1 MERRIKAV
9 LPFQLKMDLKVDG
22 TYVSSFYIYKKTFL
36 WYIKDE
42 QKNKKEKEMENIKIF
57 ACSKEAEP
65 FTNEICEYLNL
76 PVGKIERMKFK
87 NDNNFV
93 QIQETVR
100 EKDVYIVQS
109 NVPPVNERIMEL
121 LITIDA
127 VKRASAKRINVVLPY
142 YIYSRSDK
150 KDQPRVPIT
159 AKLIA
164 ELIEAAG
171 ATRVITC
178 DLHNPAIQAYFSN
191 INCDRLSAERL
202 LEKYFEDKKLED
214 KVIVATDA
222 GSSKKAYKY
231 SEFFGCPIAML
242 DKRRAGN
249 DDRAIGTTIIGDVKG
264 KNAIIFDDEI
274 DTAGSMMETVRV
286 LNEYGA
292 KSVYAACTH
301 GVLSGPAIERIK
313 NSPIKELVITN
324 TIPLSDEKKID
335 KIKVV
340 SIAPL
345 FAETI
350 KRLNEDKPL
359 GELLKNFI

>member
-1 MERRIKAV
+1 MEK
-9 LPFQLKMDLKVDG
+9 
-22 TYVSSFYIYKKTFL
+22 
-36 WYIKDE
+36 
-42 QKNKKEKEMENIKIF
+42 IKIF

-65 FTNEICEYLNL
+65 FTREICEYLDV
-76 PVGKIERMKFK
+76 PMGKIERMKFK

-93 QIQETVR
+93 QILETVR
-100 EKDVYIVQS
+100 DYDVYLIQS
-109 NVPPVNERIMEL
+109 NTPPVNERIMEL

-127 VKRASAKRINVVLPY
+127 VKRASARNINVVLPY

-159 AKLIA
+159 AKLLA

-178 DLHNPAIQAYFSN
+178 DLHNPAIQAYFNN

-202 LEKYFEDKKLED
+202 LEN

-242 DKRRAGN
+242 DKRRDGN
-249 DDRAIGTTIIGDVKG
+249 NDKAIGTTIIGEVKE

-286 LNEYGA
+286 LKEFGA

-301 GVLSGPAIERIK
+301 GVLSGPAIERIQ
-313 NSPIKELVITN
+313 NSPIQELVITN
-324 TIPLSDEKKID
+324 TIPLPEEKKID

-350 KRLNEDKPL
+350 KRLNEKKPL
-359 GELLKNFI
+359 GELLKTFI